1 MCVHACVCAHAC
13 VCMCVCVFVC
23 GTSAVVHILELC
35 WAEEV
40 SVSYDCEATG
50 SLLLRK
56 EMSLV
61 CTGSPD
67 FDFIL

>member
-1 MCVHACVCAHAC
+1 MHVC
-13 VCMCVCVFVC
+13 VC

-35 WAEEV
+35 WAEKV
-40 SVSYDCEATG
+40 SVNYDCETTG

-61 CTGSPD
+61 CVQDLQIP
-67 FDFIL
+67 FDFML